1 MVSSQCTLVSDH
13 LCILF
18 FCFLQAIQI
27 LNGAIILSLG
37 VFMGSLQNLPHPS
50 NYIFFLIVYTGYQIW
65 SAISVSI
72 QISLT
77 VANFLDT
84 TARNV
89 FWQIFSQILGVAW
102 SRNKSSINS
111 KRVEMESNFGRNI
124 ANATVAL
131 VGLVFLSIN
140 LFAND
145 PLLKDCQS
153 SQPQGLCI
161 YKEASSSV
169 CL

>member
-1 MVSSQCTLVSDH
+1 
-13 LCILF
+13 
-18 FCFLQAIQI
+18 AIQI

-77 VANFLDT
+77 VGNFLDT
-84 TARNV
+84 TARN
-89 FWQIFSQILGVAW
+89 
-102 SRNKSSINS
+102 
-111 KRVEMESNFGRNI
+111 MESNFGMNI

-161 YKEASSSV
+161 YKEASSS
-169 CL
+169 

>member
-1 MVSSQCTLVSDH
+1 MASQEVDSAELGAALAGGVPGS
-13 LCILF
+13 
-18 FCFLQAIQI
+18 QVEPEVAIQI

-50 NYIFFLIVYTGYQIW
+50 NYIFFLIAYTGYQIW
-65 SAISVSI
+65 STISVSI

-77 VANFLDT
+77 
-84 TARNV
+84 
-89 FWQIFSQILGVAW
+89 
-102 SRNKSSINS
+102 
-111 KRVEMESNFGRNI
+111 MESNFRMNI
-124 ANATVAL
+124 ANATTAL

-140 LFAND
+140 LFANG

-153 SQPQGLCI
+153 SQPQDLCI

>member
-65 SAISVSI
+65 SAISFIVSGTL
-72 QISLT
+72 SVVVGKKT
-77 VANFLDT
+77 RKNTGKWKFFFFYGH
-84 TARNV
+84 R
-89 FWQIFSQILGVAW
+89 

>member
-1 MVSSQCTLVSDH
+1 MRDGLHIPEVWDL
-13 LCILF
+13 
-18 FCFLQAIQI
+18 AIQI

-65 SAISVSI
+65 SAIS
-72 QISLT
+72 
-77 VANFLDT
+77 
-84 TARNV
+84 
-89 FWQIFSQILGVAW
+89 
-102 SRNKSSINS
+102 
-111 KRVEMESNFGRNI
+111 MESNFGMNI